1 MDFFEFQSGLTF
13 KFRLLFVAVTTIAIR
28 VQQISSIGATF
39 AFQG

>member
-1 MDFFEFQSGLTF
+1 MDFFEFSGLTF
-13 KFRLLFVAVTTIAIR
+13 KLMLLFVATATIAIR